1 MTYALLQIE
10 RHGKAGLIRLNRPDA
25 LNALSL
31 PLREEL
37 RLALAELEADET
49 VGALVITG
57 NDKAFA
63 AGADVKLLSGWTY
76 ADVSTSVQLRAAWE
90 QLARGHK
97 PVIAAVA
104 GFALGAGCEL
114 AMMCDF
120 ILAADNARF
129 GQPEIKLGTLP
140 GSGGTQRLTRL
151 IGKSK
156 AMEMVLTGR
165 MMSAEEA
172 ERAGLVA
179 RVLPLAELLDEALR
193 VAMQIAELSAPVV
206 RLAREAVQRAEESSL
221 AEGLRFEARNFES
234 TFALEDRSEGMLA
247 FLEKRKPQFNNR

>member
-1 MTYALLQIE
+1 MTYELLQIE

-37 RLALAELEADET
+37 RFALLELEADET
-49 VGALVITG
+49 IGALVITG

-63 AGADVKLLSGWTY
+63 AGADVKLLSSWTY

-90 QLARGHK
+90 QLGRGRK

-165 MMSAEEA
+165 MMNAEEA

-193 VAMQIAELSAPVV
+193 VASQIAELSAPVV
-206 RLAREAVQRAEESSL
+206 RLAREAVQRAEEGSL

-234 TFALEDRSEGMLA
+234 TFALEDRREGMLA